1 MVGRHCYRCP
11 PGSLT
16 VRTARRQSRSGR
28 SKPVA
33 SEVCAARGRRLD
45 QSLHTTEH
53 PVDIPLTDRSDYYCS
68 WPFVLVDTDV
78 IAESHLPG
86 RCYLQARQRTILGSI
101 LATLV
106 SAAESY
112 VGEDQSR
119 GMSWLYDGVKIS
131 RLWLHIS
138 PLTTMVIIARRCK
151 LCNSP
156 FAVVIRDMDGHAL
169 DRPRGRLSRSIL
181 LEKRDNVRST
191 PAHVTPASSLL
202 IPMMSNDQPSQGQGR
217 VCALDNISIGKH
229 RILTTD
235 DGRPHNVH
243 YQLIWTGSSD

>member
-1 MVGRHCYRCP
+1 MVGRHCHRCL

-119 GMSWLYDGVKIS
+119 SMSWLYDGVQIS

-138 PLTTMVIIARRCK
+138 PLTTMAIIARRWK

-156 FAVVIRDMDGHAL
+156 FAVVIRDMTDM
-169 DRPRGRLSRSIL
+169 LSIDHEVACPVLFSL
-181 LEKRDNVRST
+181 KNVSMSASPPSCYARIITDPDDEQRST
-191 PAHVTPASSLL
+191 
-202 IPMMSNDQPSQGQGR
+202 QPGLRVGMCTRPHLGR
-217 VCALDNISIGKH
+217 QTSH
-229 RILTTD
+229 THILTT
-235 DGRPHNVH
+235 NE
-243 YQLIWTGSSD
+243 YTTYTIN

>member
-1 MVGRHCYRCP
+1 MVGRHCYRCL

-112 VGEDQSR
+112 VREDRSR
-119 GMSWLYDGVKIS
+119 SMSWLYDGVQIS
-131 RLWLHIS
+131 RSWLHVS
-138 PLTTMVIIARRCK
+138 PLTTMVI
-151 LCNSP
+151 
-156 FAVVIRDMDGHAL
+156 ML
-169 DRPRGRLSRSIL
+169 DVGSCVTLPLLSSF
-181 LEKRDNVRST
+181 ET
-191 PAHVTPASSLL
+191 
-202 IPMMSNDQPSQGQGR
+202 
-217 VCALDNISIGKH
+217 
-229 RILTTD
+229 
-235 DGRPHNVH
+235 
-243 YQLIWTGSSD
+243 